1 MKRLLTL
8 LASFRAA
15 HLLGVFVPGIVLG
28 CGPAISPAAANELLP
43 TLVWTTPSTNAAGS
57 MPVGNGDLGL
67 NDWVEPDGD
76 LFLYV
81 GKTDAWD
88 GFGRLLKLGRLRLA
102 LTPNP
107 FLTGQPFR
115 QELVLRNGAVEIT
128 AGSPGQQ
135 VNLRVWVDA
144 NRPMA
149 HVEVLADH
157 DVALAVSLESWR
169 TEKRP
174 LTSGEGSG
182 FTDGWDCDGII
193 AAYVGLP
200 DKARKQVEFK
210 LHAPLNTT
218 VECVYRE
225 GKVRSFK
232 VNPESRAADVVLS
245 LPEGGDPA
253 PTSK

>member
-28 CGPAISPAAANELLP
+28 CGPAISSAAANELLP

-67 NDWVEPDGD
+67 NVWVDPDGD
-76 LFLYV
+76 LFLYA

-115 QELVLRNGAVEIT
+115 QEMVLRNGAVEIT

-135 VNLRVWVDA
+135 VNLRVW
-144 NRPMA
+144 
-149 HVEVLADH
+149 
-157 DVALAVSLESWR
+157 
-169 TEKRP
+169 
-174 LTSGEGSG
+174 GEGGSRG
-182 FTDGWDCDGII
+182 
-193 AAYVGLP
+193 
-200 DKARKQVEFK
+200 
-210 LHAPLNTT
+210 
-218 VECVYRE
+218 ECE
-225 GKVRSFK
+225 
-232 VNPESRAADVVLS
+232 
-245 LPEGGDPA
+245 
-253 PTSK
+253 